1 MIAESEQI
9 FHEDCKRAW
18 DRGLVKRNNTSSEMY
33 ENNVFENYFSE
44 SVVR

>member
-18 DRGLVKRNNTSSEMY
+18 DRGLVKRINTLPKMY
-33 ENNVFENYFSE
+33 ENNVFENYFNE
-44 SVVR
+44 SDVR